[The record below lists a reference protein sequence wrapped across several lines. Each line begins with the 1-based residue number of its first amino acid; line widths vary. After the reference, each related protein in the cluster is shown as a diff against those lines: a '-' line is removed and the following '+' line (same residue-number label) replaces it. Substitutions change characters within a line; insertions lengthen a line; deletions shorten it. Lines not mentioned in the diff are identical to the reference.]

1 MERALPFNDQGLID
15 SDGDYVNW
23 FCDPGVMVAIG
34 RDHLAME
41 GEIQY
46 KKISKG
52 EEPHQHQVDDDL
64 VVAINH
70 GRKIK

>member
-1 MERALPFNDQGLID
+1 
-15 SDGDYVNW
+15 
-23 FCDPGVMVAIG
+23 MVAIG

>member
-1 MERALPFNDQGLID
+1 
-15 SDGDYVNW
+15 
-23 FCDPGVMVAIG
+23 MVAIG

-46 KKISKG
+46 KETSKG

-64 VVAINH
+64 IVAINA
-70 GRKIK
+70 